1 MSILTANFMG
11 RRRSRIGASAAVW
24 KSALAVMVLAASIS
38 LSGTAQADTDYL
50 RIAVSSRINT
60 LNPTQTTIISSDMS
74 PISHIY
80 SSLVRRDADLAIVP
94 DAAKSWEM
102 VDATTWRFDLVP
114 GIKFADGEPL
124 DAATVKWNIEYVL
137 NEGTKARLRSL
148 MAPVVES
155 VEVVDET
162 TVLIHTKA
170 PYLPM
175 LQLMAHVFLL
185 PPEWASAPGRNLSQE
200 VMGTGAYELKEFTGG
215 ERIVLEAKK
224 EFYGAAPQFRR
235 IDMVTMTEA
244 SSRVA
249 ALLAGEVDYVRD
261 IPFAEVDRINAS
273 GVGTAGVI
281 ASTRAMM
288 VHFNT
293 LSGPFKDNVPLRRAL
308 NYAVN
313 KQEIVDALYNG
324 MVEPGACQIVPTT
337 NFGYDPD
344 LKPIEYNPEKAK
356 QLLAEA
362 GYPNG
367 FSFKLEVP
375 TARYLQAEEISQI
388 IAAQLEQVGVHA
400 QLEEVDFAGWQ
411 NRYVGKQIE
420 AATYSGLT
428 SLTLDADFILTAVS
442 TGSFGYWNDSR
453 FIDAVSRARIG
464 STEEERMVAYKEAA
478 KLMCDEA
485 PMIFL
490 FPQPLIY
497 ATSKETTWHA
507 RGDEWVQYYDFQKSK

>member
-1 MSILTANFMG
+1 MSMLNGNFM
-11 RRRSRIGASAAVW
+11 RCRSRTGGSAAVC
-24 KSALAVMVLAASIS
+24 KSALAAMALAASMPF
-38 LSGTAQADTDYL
+38 SGAAFADADHL

-80 SSLVRRDADLAIVP
+80 SSLVRRDANLVIVP
-94 DAAKSWEM
+94 DAAKSWEI
-102 VDATTWRFDLVP
+102 VDARTWRFDLVP
-114 GIKFADGEPL
+114 GIKFANGEPL

-137 NEGTKARLRSL
+137 DQETKARLRPQ

-162 TVLIHTKA
+162 TVVIHTKA

-185 PPEWASAPGRNLSQE
+185 PPEWASEPGRNLSQE
-200 VMGTGAYELKEFTGG
+200 VMGTGAYELKEFAGG
-215 ERIVLEAKK
+215 ERIVLEAKD
-224 EFYGAAPQFRR
+224 EFYGETPRFDR

-261 IPFAEVDRINAS
+261 IPFAELERINAS
-273 GVGTAGVI
+273 GAGKAGVVP
-281 ASTRAMM
+281 STRAMM

-293 LSGPFKDNVPLRRAL
+293 LSGPFKDNIPLRRAL

-313 KQEIVDALYNG
+313 KQEIVDALYDG
-324 MVEPGACQIVPTT
+324 LVEPGACQIVPDT

-344 LKPIEYNPEKAK
+344 LKPIEYSPERAK
-356 QLLAEA
+356 ELLAEA

-375 TARYLQAEEISQI
+375 TARYLQAEEITQI
-388 IAAQLEQVGVHA
+388 IAAQLEQVGVQV

-442 TGSFGYWNDSR
+442 TGSFGYFDDPE

-464 STEEERMVAYKEAA
+464 ATEEERMVAYKEAA
-478 KLMCDEA
+478 KILCDEA

-497 ATSKETTWHA
+497 ATSKGTTWHA
-507 RGDEWVQYYDFQKSK
+507 RGDEWVQYYDFQKSE